1 MHHSSSY
8 ANRHLYTWT
17 VLHKIVIKFY
27 SGSFYH
33 SIIIY
38 SSTSHEKTPTF
49 YLPDDDLRKSKRCS
63 FLSPLVPL
71 ILSYYPFLM
80 AYSNL
85 NFGHLLHRIENIDI
99 KNNIRFYEKIKKRIL
114 SAKYGILFN
123 QICIYMCVLATGEEK
138 YNWIYFSIPCHT
150 SATSESGCIKSK

>member
-8 ANRHLYTWT
+8 ANCHLYKWT

-27 SGSFYH
+27 FGSFYH
-33 SIIIY
+33 SIMIY

-71 ILSYYPFLM
+71 ILSYYSFLM

-85 NFGHLLHRIENIDI
+85 NFGQLLHRIENIDI
-99 KNNIRFYEKIKKRIL
+99 QNNIRSYEKIKKRIL
-114 SAKYGILFN
+114 SAPYGILFN
-123 QICIYMCVLATGEEK
+123 QICLDEGLYPIFTNIY
-138 YNWIYFSIPCHT
+138 IYIYIT
-150 SATSESGCIKSK
+150 SL